1 MKRPHTLIPDYLTYQ
16 IDLFSKT
23 SSR

>member
-1 MKRPHTLIPDYLTYQ
+1 MKRPHPLIPDYLTYQ